1 MQLLMRNAELADAHA
16 AINEGEARRLD
27 EARAAVDHVRDAA
40 AAAKAHE
47 GELSAAHARSAAL
60 EVELA
65 DAVLRLSLLAPE
77 AGGSAAAARVKKGR
91 KDRAAAA
98 DSTAAE
104 LAEAEVLQMK
114 ERLGGVLRDTLGR
127 SWPLAAQRNMLQ
139 RSTPCCND
147 RRVQPL
153 PPARPTPS
161 VFLSG
166 GSTASGGSSAPDSA
180 PNAAG

>member
-40 AAAKAHE
+40 AVAKAHE

-127 SWPLAAQRNMLQ
+127 SWPLATQRSMLQ

-153 PPARPTPS
+153 PPARAVRLS
-161 VFLSG
+161 VG
-166 GSTASGGSSAPDSA
+166 RK
-180 PNAAG
+180 

>member
-1 MQLLMRNAELADAHA
+1 MRNAELADAHA

-40 AAAKAHE
+40 TVAKAHE

-91 KDRAAAA
+91 KDRAPAA
-98 DSTAAE
+98 DSTGAE
-104 LAEAEVLQMK
+104 LAEAEK

-127 SWPLAAQRNMLQ
+127 SWPLATQRSMLQ

-153 PPARPTPS
+153 PPARRRPS
-161 VFLSG
+161 SG
-166 GSTASGGSSAPDSA
+166 LSAPDSA

>member
-91 KDRAAAA
+91 KDRAPAA
-98 DSTAAE
+98 DSTGAE
-104 LAEAEVLQMK
+104 LAEAEK

-127 SWPLAAQRNMLQ
+127 SWPLATQRSMLQ

-166 GSTASGGSSAPDSA
+166 GSSAPDSA